1 MVKITSSTEQDD
13 ARNYLNSVDGGG
25 GGLFWIGLTDIAREG
40 TYVWTDGT
48 VATYF
53 AWYSGEPNDADGSSD
68 CIHMEY
74 RSKNRQW
81 TDSGCY
87 SRNIFAFCQ
96 K

>member
-53 AWYSGEPNDADGSSD
+53 AWYSGEPNDADTTKPHGVNPKD
-68 CIHMEY
+68 ARHPRELRPKMGK
-74 RSKNRQW
+74 RH
-81 TDSGCY
+81 T
-87 SRNIFAFCQ
+87 
-96 K
+96 